1 MNVPGEEPAD
11 ANRQNTPPAHS
22 YRRPPSRSSLGS
34 RPSFC
39 AVDLWYHTP
48 VRQATLLGEL
58 ISADPA
64 LVTAGW
70 RGTKAPLTAMTAA
83 M

>member
-1 MNVPGEEPAD
+1 M
-11 ANRQNTPPAHS
+11 
-22 YRRPPSRSSLGS
+22 
-34 RPSFC
+34 
-39 AVDLWYHTP
+39 DLWYHTP

-64 LVTAGW
+64 LVTAVW

-83 M
+83 MWAAMFTSKLAAGTYS

>member
-1 MNVPGEEPAD
+1 MGFGQTHRDPPFD
-11 ANRQNTPPAHS
+11 AKRDWLVRSAHT
-22 YRRPPSRSSLGS
+22 YAG
-34 RPSFC
+34 